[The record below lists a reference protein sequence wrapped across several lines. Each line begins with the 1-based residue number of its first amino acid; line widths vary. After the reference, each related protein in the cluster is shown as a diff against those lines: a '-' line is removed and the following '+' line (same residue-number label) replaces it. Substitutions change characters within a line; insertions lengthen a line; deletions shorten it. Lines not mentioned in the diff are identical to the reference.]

1 MVRKWILAV
10 VVLALL
16 AGTVCAWTLVPWRG
30 WVSAVHMDKALEAA
44 KKKSCPIVFLYAEK
58 EAHLVEEKRRMSL
71 ARVWMKLTGLQG
83 MVKVLVYTSR
93 RPPATFEQVAGQVQE
108 PDLTTPR
115 MYFATPEL
123 KILGF
128 VLYGAHKKTGNSVA
142 LHARKTMIWINESRA
157 EMTKAKEAAEEG
169 RFGTALKTYQRIQAE
184 DKKKAVRTHITWNV
198 VLTEN
203 DFDSFYFPEIAGKI
217 EELNEMAEA
226 RLQKAKTAYDNK
238 DYKEARKLLAVMVN
252 NKGDLEAVKEATELL
267 EKVEEKVKE
276 K

>member
-226 RLQKAKTAYDNK
+226 RLQKA
-238 DYKEARKLLAVMVN
+238 
-252 NKGDLEAVKEATELL
+252 
-267 EKVEEKVKE
+267 
-276 K
+276 